1 MEVCTI
7 ITARGGSKGI
17 PRKNLVEFSGKPLIG
32 WTIAAALQAG
42 LGRVI
47 VSTDSEEIAAVS
59 RECGAEVPFLRP
71 SELATDSSGS
81 YEVVEHALKSIE
93 MNSGLVPE
101 IFVLLQPTSPFRTA
115 ADIIAAVKM
124 VNDSSAPAAI
134 GVCEAITHPWMAR
147 KTKFDGSLESFV
159 DIPFG
164 VNRRQDFPPAY
175 MINGALYVVR
185 TKVFFQQKSF
195 EPIGTVPYV
204 MSKERSLDIDAPE
217 DLAIGASLA
226 QKLLL

>member
-17 PRKNLVEFSGKPLIG
+17 PRKNLVDFSGKPLIG
-32 WTIAAALQAG
+32 WTIEAALQTG

-59 RECGAEVPFLRP
+59 REFGAEVPFLRP
-71 SELATDSSGS
+71 SDLATDTSGS
-81 YEVVEHALKSIE
+81 YEVVEHALKWIDL
-93 MNSGLVPE
+93 NSGMMPE
-101 IFVLLQPTSPFRTA
+101 TFVLLQPTSPFRTA
-115 ADIIAAVKM
+115 VDILSAVNM
-124 VNDSSAPAAI
+124 VTQSTAPAAI
-134 GVCEAITHPWMAR
+134 GVCEAVTHPWMTR
-147 KTKFDGSLESFV
+147 KIKLDGSLQPFV
-159 DIPFG
+159 NIPFS
-164 VNRRQDFPPAY
+164 VKRRQDFPPAY

-185 TKVFFQQKSF
+185 TKVFFQQKTF
-195 EPIGTVPYV
+195 EPFGTVPYV
-204 MSKERSLDIDAPE
+204 MSKERALDIDAPE